1 MGVQVT
7 YNMSD
12 LLKDETIDVNI
23 KSKRVGTER
32 PDLPMQGS
40 KKRIWTAVADDA
52 FMGESVTGD
61 ILGEYWFENKRNIN
75 GDAMDLLLDLRV
87 PFREDRV

>member
-23 KSKRVGTER
+23 KSKRVG
-32 PDLPMQGS
+32 

-87 PFREDRV
+87 SFREDRV